1 MAGIPWLS
9 CRSFY
14 SHKPLSCHPGRRAAR
29 RHASRSATQVSRCFR
44 LSRRVCHQC
53 GSSLLWLRLTD
64 RSDLGTSGA
73 PFVLFSRHG
82 ARVAPSGGARVKS
95 LHACI
100 LMGATVLIA
109 LLVADAAAAQA
120 PSANEKINAYVGCIN
135 RLSERSYDSRARYF
149 SWVGKNGP
157 TGMERIIYGTYTIYD
172 TSDCKK
178 NVEKANALEPHD
190 AELEAAASAYAEA
203 VGKLEPLLKEA
214 DDYYSQENYK
224 DDRMA
229 KGKALH
235 PRLIAAWDAFASADR
250 KLRDGVEAIDDKRSL
265 EKLAAIEKDEGRKAR
280 YHLEAL
286 MIKAKRVVRAH
297 DTDKPDLAAIT
308 QALNEY
314 ESLVKGAEEFS
325 GSGDGKIGSIFIGNA
340 KSFLVTAKQLM
351 RRMRDHVPY
360 SAGDKMMLNAGSG
373 WTVEGSP
380 QRLLRDYNQLVES
393 YNRGP
398 RI

>member
-1 MAGIPWLS
+1 M
-9 CRSFY
+9 
-14 SHKPLSCHPGRRAAR
+14 KPLYAAVLAAALLTTFAADRA
-29 RHASRSATQVSRCFR
+29 SAQ
-44 LSRRVCHQC
+44 QK
-53 GSSLLWLRLTD
+53 SSLT
-64 RSDLGTSGA
+64 
-73 PFVLFSRHG
+73 
-82 ARVAPSGGARVKS
+82 
-95 LHACI
+95 
-100 LMGATVLIA
+100 
-109 LLVADAAAAQA
+109 
-120 PSANEKINAYVGCIN
+120 EKLNAYVGCIN
-135 RLSERSYDSRARYF
+135 RLSERSYDSRSRYF
-149 SWVGKNGP
+149 SWAAKTGP
-157 TGMERIIYGTYTIYD
+157 TGKERIIYGTYTIYD

-314 ESLVKGAEEFS
+314 EGLVKGAE
-325 GSGDGKIGSIFIGNA
+325 
-340 KSFLVTAKQLM
+340 
-351 RRMRDHVPY
+351 
-360 SAGDKMMLNAGSG
+360 
-373 WTVEGSP
+373 
-380 QRLLRDYNQLVES
+380 
-393 YNRGP
+393 
-398 RI
+398 